1 MPGVSTKAIC
11 AWGWSPCAARWRT
24 ARMRLRV
31 VCGLA
36 ETAATCMPSMRFT
49 NVDLPTFG
57 IPTMAQKPARI
68 EGRSLAGSVIA
79 ARIAHGAASRQG
91 QPRCRTRAKGA
102 STRWPLPLGDVT
114 VRAMA
119 RVSLMI
125 ALTALIAAVLPSPG
139 MYIGLGAGVAALGY
153 GWTAYARPDRPS
165 QERLFGA
172 AAMTI
177 GSAGAVFGA
186 LRIAL
191 TLAAIGKLERLL
203 GG

>member
-1 MPGVSTKAIC
+1 
-11 AWGWSPCAARWRT
+11 
-24 ARMRLRV
+24 
-31 VCGLA
+31 
-36 ETAATCMPSMRFT
+36 
-49 NVDLPTFG
+49 
-57 IPTMAQKPARI
+57 
-68 EGRSLAGSVIA
+68 
-79 ARIAHGAASRQG
+79 
-91 QPRCRTRAKGA
+91 
-102 STRWPLPLGDVT
+102 
-114 VRAMA
+114 MA

-172 AAMTI
+172 AAMTV
-177 GSAGAVFGA
+177 GSAGALFGA